1 MELSAIRYFRVILQE
16 RHLTRAAEKLGVTQ
30 PALSAML
37 KKLEAEVGTTLIHR
51 TRRGLQPTEA
61 GVVFGEYCDQAI
73 RAVEAGVQAVREF
86 AGFERGSIRIGG
98 GATAT
103 GYLLPPV
110 VREVSR
116 GRPGLRFYIR
126 EAGSAAVAE
135 AVLSGELDLG
145 IVTLPVTLARSDE
158 LVRIPLVADEMRLVA
173 PKGHRLARPAKGGF
187 RWKELEGE
195 PFVAF
200 EKGTAVRSMIDRA
213 AQAAGVTLNVIMELR
228 SIESIKQMVAEGIGL
243 ALVSRFA
250 LRNDEGSPCR
260 DGRLSRRL
268 AIVRRRDRTPGVA
281 AAAFE
286 RSLIDA
292 VKRYHA
298 SDSVSLGENS

>member
-1 MELSAIRYFRVILQE
+1 LELSAIRYFRVILQE
-16 RHLTRAAEKLGVTQ
+16 RHLTRAADKLGLTQ

-61 GVVFGEYCDQAI
+61 GLVFGEYCEQALH
-73 RAVEAGVQAVREF
+73 AVDAGVKAVREF
-86 AGFERGSIRIGG
+86 AGFERGSIRVGG

-110 VREVSR
+110 VRQISR
-116 GRPGLRFYIR
+116 ARPGLRFYIR

-145 IVTLPVTLARSDE
+145 IVTLPVTIARSDE
-158 LVRIPLVADEMRLVA
+158 LLRIPLVSDDMRLIA
-173 PKGHRLARPAKGGF
+173 PKGHRLARSPRTGF

-200 EKGTAVRSMIDRA
+200 ENGTAVRAMIDRA
-213 AQAAGVTLNVIMELR
+213 AQAAGVTLSVIMELR

-250 LRNDEGSPCR
+250 LQDDVGSPCR

-268 AIVRRRDRTPGVA
+268 AIVRRRDRSPGVA
-281 AAAFE
+281 AAEFE
-286 RSLIDA
+286 RALVDA
-292 VKRYHA
+292 VKKRHHHDA
-298 SDSVSLGENS
+298 PPGDPQ